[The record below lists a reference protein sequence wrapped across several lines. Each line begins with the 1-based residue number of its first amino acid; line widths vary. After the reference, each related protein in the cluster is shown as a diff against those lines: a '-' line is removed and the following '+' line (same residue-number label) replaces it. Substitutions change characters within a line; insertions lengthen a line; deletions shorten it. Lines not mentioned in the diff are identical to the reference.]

1 MKKIIIMAAG
11 AVVLL
16 GSCNNGGAPKANL
29 KTEVDSV
36 SYEVGLA
43 NSRGMK
49 DVRRAELGILSRKL
63 ALLRSYLLRRAAA
76 FRQ

>member
-49 DVRRAELGILSRKL
+49 D
-63 ALLRSYLLRRAAA
+63 
-76 FRQ
+76 

>member
-49 DVRRAELGILSRKL
+49 D
-63 ALLRSYLLRRAAA
+63 YL
-76 FRQ
+76 